1 MHLINIYKGV
11 YNIMMENEEA
21 LREEYDKTVDGET
34 QAQHKIVKI
43 KSKIKVYPDELPID
57 DIVTFEFKKISRTKT
72 MIGLSSIVEE
82 WGLVNPIHVLKLEDD
97 DKYMLLDGLRRLL
110 ACARK
115 GDKKV
120 RVMVWDFEDKEE
132 GKQQANIIS
141 LMINRSQRYS
151 AQEMWGIMQ
160 KLEQVNDANPGL
172 IEYLLQMYPG
182 DAMKLKDVMTAGSEY
197 AEIQA
202 KLIDDELTIDQAYR
216 KLCTE
221 RKKEDRLIKEEEMGV
236 EGASLTDSDEDNV
249 QKEDRR
255 LSIQEAQELLDI
267 AESEDLDN
275 MSIED
280 LDMSDEVR
288 KTEVQKVGERHPIDP
303 AIKKATLIRD
313 GGKCQCCGKGGP
325 QWASILVYHHKIPVF
340 CGGADT
346 VENGVTLC
354 SDCHITLHCY
364 STGDLIINLDE
375 LNDTEKEVFKKI
387 FHYGNMIIKAAK
399 IMNMSKQEVKKNDA
413 GSRRHL
419 MPGEGLKDN
428 KEAFN
433 KIENQ

>member
-1 MHLINIYKGV
+1 MK
-11 YNIMMENEEA
+11 MDENMKS
-21 LREEYDKTVDGET
+21 EYDETFDGEE
-34 QAQHKIVKI
+34 QAQHKIVQI
-43 KSKIKVYPDELPID
+43 HSKIRIYPDELDIE
-57 DIVTFEFKKISRTKT
+57 DIVTPEFKKISRTKT
-72 MIGLSSIVEE
+72 LIGLSSIVEE

-97 DKYMLLDGLRRLL
+97 NMYMILDGLRRLL

-132 GKQQANIIS
+132 GKQHANIIS
-141 LMINRSQRYS
+141 LMINRSQKYS
-151 AQEMWGIMQ
+151 AQEMWAVMQ
-160 KLEQVNDANPGL
+160 KLEQNNDANPGL

-182 DAMKLKDVMTAGSEY
+182 DAMKLKDVMTASEEY

-202 KLIDDELTIDQAYR
+202 KLIDDEYTIDQAYK
-216 KLCTE
+216 KLCNE
-221 RKKEDRLIKEEEMGV
+221 RKKEDRLIREEEQGV
-236 EGASLTDSDEDNV
+236 AGASITDEDSAN
-249 QKEDRR
+249 KEDRR
-255 LSIQEAQELLDI
+255 LSIQEAQELLDL
-267 AESEDLDN
+267 ADSEDLEN

-313 GGKCQCCGKGGP
+313 GGRCQCCGKGGP

-346 VENGVTLC
+346 VENGITLC
-354 SDCHITLHCY
+354 SDCHITIHCY

-375 LNDTEKEVFKKI
+375 LNDEEKEVFKKI
-387 FHYGNMIIKAAK
+387 FHYGNLIIKAAK
-399 IMNMSKQEVKKNDA
+399 MMNMSKQDVKKNDA

-428 KEAFN
+428 KDAFN
-433 KIENQ
+433 DLNKRG